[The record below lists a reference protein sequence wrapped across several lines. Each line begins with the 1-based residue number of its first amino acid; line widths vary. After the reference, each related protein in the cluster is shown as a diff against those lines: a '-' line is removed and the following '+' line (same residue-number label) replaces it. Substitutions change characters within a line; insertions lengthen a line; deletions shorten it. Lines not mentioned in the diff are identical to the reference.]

1 MTHKQKRIFFN
12 WLQKHN
18 ALEKYKHNR
27 FVFMHKYHKGIG
39 DLHCMYAFISVNLAL
54 ATAFSWVH
62 TPEGDKYWSDLD
74 NAWLQEYPKIMG
86 GECYDTET
94 ETHIF

>member
-27 FVFMHKYHKGIG
+27 FVFIHKYYKGIG
-39 DLHCMYAFISVNLAL
+39 NLHCMYAFISVNQAL
-54 ATAFSWVH
+54 ATAFSWAH
-62 TPEGDKYWSDLD
+62 TPEGGKYWSDLD

-86 GECYDTET
+86 RML
-94 ETHIF
+94 